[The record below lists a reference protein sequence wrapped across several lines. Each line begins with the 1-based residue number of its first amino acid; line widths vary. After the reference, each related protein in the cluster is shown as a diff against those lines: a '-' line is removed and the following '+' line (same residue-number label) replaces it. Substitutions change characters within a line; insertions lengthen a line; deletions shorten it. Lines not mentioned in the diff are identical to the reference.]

1 MVEDDAL
8 ATGATVV
15 VVVGGGV
22 MGLRPRSA
30 QHGYICPIPL
40 VWPDGPG

>member
-8 ATGATVV
+8 ATGATV